1 MAMIFEPGKE
11 RERER
16 EVEERVEREGLN
28 D

>member
-16 EVEERVEREGLN
+16 GRRESRKRRLE
-28 D
+28 